1 MLLTDLIG
9 TLQLSIGPV
18 ILISGIGLIILS
30 LTNRFGRIVDRTR
43 QLSVEHRS
51 SSSTDQER
59 ILLELKI
66 LTLRAKVIRS
76 SNFLAVLSVLLVS
89 FIIIGLFGSALYH
102 FNVTYILIIL
112 FISSIISLIV
122 SLFLFIYDLD
132 LSLKALWIELPKALA
147 KSDIN

>member
-1 MLLTDLIG
+1 L
-9 TLQLSIGPV
+9 
-18 ILISGIGLIILS
+18 
-30 LTNRFGRIVDRTR
+30 
-43 QLSVEHRS
+43 
-51 SSSTDQER
+51 
-59 ILLELKI
+59 
-66 LTLRAKVIRS
+66 
-76 SNFLAVLSVLLVS
+76 LAVLSVLLVS

>member
-1 MLLTDLIG
+1 MLLNDLIV
-9 TLQLSIGPV
+9 TLQLAIGPV

-43 QLSVEHRS
+43 QLSVEYRNTS
-51 SSSTDQER
+51 ATDQER
-59 ILLELKI
+59 ILLELEI
-66 LTLRAKVIRS
+66 LTVRAKVIRG

-102 FNVTYILIIL
+102 FNMTYILIIL
-112 FISSIISLIV
+112 FISSIISLIL

-132 LSLKALWIELPKALA
+132 LSLKALWIELPKGLA
-147 KSDIN
+147 KSI